1 MRKDKSSVSKS
12 SSHEDLGQFWDSHDL
27 TDFDKQ
33 TYKVNFDID
42 IKSEKIYCALDKKIS
57 SQLQSLADDR
67 GVSPDVLVNLFL
79 QEKLQSFKSR
89 KKAS

>member
-1 MRKDKSSVSKS
+1 MKKDKSSTSKS
-12 SSHEDLGQFWDSHDL
+12 NSYENLGQFWDSHDL

-33 TYKVNFDID
+33 THKVNFDID
-42 IKSEKIYCALDKKIS
+42 IKSEKIYCALDKKIL

-79 QEKLQSFKSR
+79 QEKLQSFKSKR
-89 KKAS
+89 KAS